1 MEELLMKVAHAMNV
15 QFAKR
20 NKYGVRSYYICAHG
34 SDAKITVFAR
44 GNSAFEPLPLNITI
58 RNINLIIYYR
68 FKCYILKLLRKKDQ
82 KRKAVWKGF
91 NVSLARAV
99 EKEAEG
105 FDIVHTWEW
114 IPETIQVLKRKNPEV
129 KIIRD
134 VVVNRFYEYYS
145 GTPITEENK
154 LVDYFFCPSAFSTE
168 RLISWGIPPSKI
180 FEIPFGV
187 DCDLYKPHEKEER
200 PVRFCFSGGVSR
212 RKGVDSLLRVWKR
225 LNLKDAEL
233 HLYGTIREDVKE
245 DLAGAR
251 NVICHG
257 FVPLPD
263 ELPKNHVYVFPST
276 LEGSAKSVYEA
287 LACGLP
293 VITTPDSGSIV
304 RDGIEGYIVPPG
316 DDDALYVA
324 IKNLYE
330 DERKRAEFGEN
341 ARKRALEY
349 TWERYARAVWDAY
362 RKSMGLIK

>member
-1 MEELLMKVAHAMNV
+1 MNIP
-15 QFAKR
+15 FAKR
-20 NKYGVRSYYICAHG
+20 DEYGIRSYYICTQR
-34 SDAKITVFAR
+34 SDAEITVFTP
-44 GNSAFEPLPLNITI
+44 GNLSSNSLSSHISISLVKPSL
-58 RNINLIIYYR
+58 YYQLLR
-68 FKCYILKLLRKKDQ
+68 YAWALLRKKDQ

-91 NVSLARAV
+91 DVSLARAV
-99 EKEAEG
+99 EKEAKG

-114 IPETIQVLKRKNPEV
+114 IPETIQVLKRKNPKV

-134 VVVNRFYEYYS
+134 VVVNRFNEYYS

-154 LVDYFFCPSAFSTE
+154 LVDYFFSPSAFSTE

-187 DCDLYKPHEKEER
+187 DCDLYKPHEKKES

-245 DLAGAR
+245 DLEGAR
-251 NVICHG
+251 NVVCHG
-257 FVPLPD
+257 FVPLSD

-316 DDDALYVA
+316 DDDSLYTA
-324 IKNLYE
+324 MKDLYE
-330 DERKRAEFGEN
+330 NEWKRVEFGEN

-349 TWERYARAVWDAY
+349 TWDRYARTVWDAY
-362 RKSMGLIK
+362 KKSLGFNE